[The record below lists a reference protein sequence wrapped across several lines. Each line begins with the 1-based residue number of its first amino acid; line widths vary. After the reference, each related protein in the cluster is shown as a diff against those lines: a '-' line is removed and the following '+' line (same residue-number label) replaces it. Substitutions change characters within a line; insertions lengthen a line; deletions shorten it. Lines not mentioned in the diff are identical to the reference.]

1 MKKKSLTHNCRK
13 PKEFQRTQAHTKET
27 KKIYMHMQ
35 QMQKKIISPQLAA
48 LLIEHMI
55 LVNLTKKILL
65 LKENYHLFSS
75 NLESYLL
82 EHSFKTF

>member
-1 MKKKSLTHNCRK
+1 
-13 PKEFQRTQAHTKET
+13 
-27 KKIYMHMQ
+27 MQ
-35 QMQKKIISPQLAA
+35 QIQKKIISPQLAA
-48 LLIEHMI
+48 LLIEHII